1 MDALIRDDLPR
12 PRHVTV
18 GATRARKRGR
28 RRGLWCAGLTV
39 TVVILS
45 ARDFPALTS
54 NRYCRDRR
62 LSPGAGSHLLQEYG
76 VCLHLLSGRP
86 PAAQPGDCVRPS
98 LPHTYRITL
107 RFTWRCSVERFLG
120 VEDARGS
127 LGRLVEEV
135 AGGSDVIALTK
146 RGKALAMLV
155 SREEYVQM
163 KLAAT
168 ERARMELSEAL
179 GSARDAV
186 REAGLDA
193 GVVDEAI
200 AAARRL

>member
-1 MDALIRDDLPR
+1 M
-12 PRHVTV
+12 
-18 GATRARKRGR
+18 
-28 RRGLWCAGLTV
+28 
-39 TVVILS
+39 
-45 ARDFPALTS
+45 
-54 NRYCRDRR
+54 
-62 LSPGAGSHLLQEYG
+62 
-76 VCLHLLSGRP
+76 
-86 PAAQPGDCVRPS
+86 
-98 LPHTYRITL
+98 
-107 RFTWRCSVERFLG
+107 ERFLG